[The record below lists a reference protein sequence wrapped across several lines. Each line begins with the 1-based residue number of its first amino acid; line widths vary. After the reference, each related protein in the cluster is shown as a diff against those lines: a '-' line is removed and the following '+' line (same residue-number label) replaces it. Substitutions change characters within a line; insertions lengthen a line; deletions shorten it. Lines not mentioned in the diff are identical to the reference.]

1 MNLLEPWIFLRLAVG
16 LVTVGL
22 FARGAWVSARVL
34 RHFDVARASEGQLAL
49 ERQAELGSTF
59 VRVGSVLAAGSLLFT
74 VLAADRLSHSVRGA
88 MCAYGVFEASPL
100 GFPALL
106 VSLIL
111 ALAAGTLAQL
121 FALDARVRDLSLV
134 RPLAMLSIAA
144 APLALLDFALNARFF
159 LGLDLTVVAS
169 CCSVGLDG
177 AAPATAA
184 FVHGPR
190 QLVSTIGPVIIAA
203 SAITAAFVS
212 SRGTRGRGG
221 AIGVRA
227 IVLSGLLGLAALP
240 FALGAAVLEVAPHAF
255 EIPGHLCPFC
265 LLRGDVY
272 GIGYPLFGSIF
283 LAVIWGTGAGVGALL
298 LGKPSSGTALGAFVR
313 PRLRGQAIAWMV
325 ALAVGAFPVVRYAIV
340 AGGVPLFP

>member
-16 LVTVGL
+16 LVTVAL
-22 FARGAWVSARVL
+22 FARGAWVSAKVL

-100 GFPALL
+100 GFLALF

-134 RPLAMLSIAA
+134 RPLATLSIAA

-190 QLVSTIGPVIIAA
+190 QLVSTLGPLIIAA
-203 SAITAAFVS
+203 SAITAWLVS
-212 SRGTRGRGG
+212 ARAATRDATRHG
-221 AIGVRA
+221 ARA
-227 IVLSGLLGLAALP
+227 VMLSGLLGLAALP

-255 EIPGHLCPFC
+255 ELPGHLCPFC
-265 LLRGDVY
+265 LLRSDVY
-272 GIGYPLFGSIF
+272 GLGFPLFGSIF
-283 LAVIWGTGAGVGALL
+283 LAVIWGTGAALGALL
-298 LGKPSSGTALGAFVR
+298 LRKQPPGAALGAFVR

-325 ALAVGAFPVVRYAIV
+325 ALAVGALPVLRYAIV
-340 AGGVPLFP
+340 AGGVSLFP

>member
-1 MNLLEPWIFLRLAVG
+1 MNLLEPWIFIRLAVG
-16 LVTVGL
+16 LVTVAL

-88 MCAYGVFEASPL
+88 MCAYGVFDASPL
-100 GFPALL
+100 GFPALF

-177 AAPATAA
+177 SAPATAA

-190 QLVSTIGPVIIAA
+190 QLVSTVGPLIIAA
-203 SAITAAFVS
+203 SAITAWLVS
-212 SRGTRGRGG
+212 ARAATR
-221 AIGVRA
+221 AV
-227 IVLSGLLGLAALP
+227 VLSGLLGLAALP

-255 EIPGHLCPFC
+255 ELPGHLCPFC
-265 LLRGDVY
+265 LLRSDVY
-272 GIGYPLFGSIF
+272 GLGYPLFGSIY
-283 LAVIWGTGAGVGALL
+283 LAVIWGTGAALGALL
-298 LGKPSSGTALGAFVR
+298 LRKQPAGSALGAFVR

-325 ALAVGAFPVVRYAIV
+325 ALAVGAFPVLRYAIV
-340 AGGVPLFP
+340 AGGASLFP